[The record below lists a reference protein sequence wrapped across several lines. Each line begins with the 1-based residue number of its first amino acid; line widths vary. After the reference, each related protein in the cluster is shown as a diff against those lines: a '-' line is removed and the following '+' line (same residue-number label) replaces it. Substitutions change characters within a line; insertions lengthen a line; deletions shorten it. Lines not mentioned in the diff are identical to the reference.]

1 LRKRCETGICVNAA
15 TRDSGRNEK
24 RDRSSRQCDSDI
36 LEEMCSHL
44 IPPFTR
50 PDQYLAVVLGCLQQF
65 RFLGTSIFG
74 EALFRLSMGITHW
87 SGEIFPAKEKPR
99 LMIAPR
105 RAERCLR
112 IANGVSAAMT
122 AGTRDDYYGNR
133 GEDCGVE

>member
-1 LRKRCETGICVNAA
+1 MPQPEIPAAMRSVIAPADNAILISLKKCVL
-15 TRDSGRNEK
+15 
-24 RDRSSRQCDSDI
+24 I
-36 LEEMCSHL
+36 LF
-44 IPPFTR
+44 PPFTR
-50 PDQYLAVVLGCLQQF
+50 SDQYLAVVLGCLQQF

-87 SGEIFPAKEKPR
+87 SGEIFPAKERPR